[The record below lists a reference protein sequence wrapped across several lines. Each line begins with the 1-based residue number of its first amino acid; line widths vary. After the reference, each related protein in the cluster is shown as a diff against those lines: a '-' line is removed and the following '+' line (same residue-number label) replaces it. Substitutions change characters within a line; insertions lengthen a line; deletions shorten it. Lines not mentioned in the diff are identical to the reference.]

1 MQNYCTLFNFS
12 YLSRGLSLYYS
23 LKKVS
28 KNFNLFIFT
37 FDDLTYKF
45 LKKKKIKK
53 RICYFVRRYRIYK
66 IKKDQKKKNSNRVFL
81 DMHWVNSTLFIQKI

>member
-1 MQNYCTLFNFS
+1 MQNYCTLFNFT

-28 KNFNLFIFT
+28 KNFNLFIFA
-37 FDDLTYKF
+37 FDNLTYEF

-53 RICYFVRRYRIYK
+53 CSCNF
-66 IKKDQKKKNSNRVFL
+66 IKRF
-81 DMHWVNSTLFIQKI
+81 

>member
-1 MQNYCTLFNFS
+1 MQNYCTLFNFN

-28 KNFNLFIFT
+28 KNFNLFIFA

-53 RICYFVRRYRIYK
+53 CICNFIRGFRR
-66 IKKDQKKKNSNRVFL
+66 
-81 DMHWVNSTLFIQKI
+81 